1 MNITQEGRKER
12 RKEGYRVN
20 CVWKLPVFRCSNKV
34 FWGIESCPF
43 LAGIVQCG
51 HLSAFPCLYR

>member
-1 MNITQEGRKER
+1 
-12 RKEGYRVN
+12 VN